1 MERST
6 SYKDKIARGIT
17 PNMGLFSYP
26 ILMAADILCY
36 GAEIVPVGKDQKQH
50 LEISRDIA
58 QRFNRIYGDILVIP
72 EAEVEKETQLVPG
85 IDGNKMSK
93 SYGNTIPIFSDE
105 DSIRKRVMSIQTD
118 STPVDEP
125 KNTESPIF
133 TLYSLFLSNEE
144 SSELGKRFKS
154 PGLQYGEVKQ
164 ELAELIIEFFKPFK
178 EKREYLQS
186 HKDSVIDILE
196 KGAEK
201 AVAVA
206 DSYLKKI
213 RNAMGLEYK

>member
-1 MERST
+1 
-6 SYKDKIARGIT
+6 
-17 PNMGLFSYP
+17 
-26 ILMAADILCY
+26 
-36 GAEIVPVGKDQKQH
+36 
-50 LEISRDIA
+50 
-58 QRFNRIYGDILVIP
+58 
-72 EAEVEKETQLVPG
+72 
-85 IDGNKMSK
+85 MSK

-144 SSELGKRFKS
+144 RSELGKRFKS
-154 PGLQYGEVKQ
+154 PGLKYGEVKK
-164 ELAELIIEFFKPFK
+164 ELAELIIELFKPFK
-178 EKREYLQS
+178 KKREYLQS

-201 AVAVA
+201 AAAVA